1 MNIRNAEIAII
12 RGLESYLS
20 TETRPLKVVSA
31 NQTTPIP
38 DYPYVAYTVTQSV
51 VGNNGLYGIMSDGR
65 RVKHYDCV
73 ISFTIQSDDM
83 DEAAELAIRMVHWFN
98 AVGIV
103 YLSDNE
109 IAVKNVGTVTN
120 RDNLISV
127 EYEYRQGLD
136 VTFTLFDVIE
146 ASEFDSDGYI
156 EEADVKNV

>member
-1 MNIRNAEIAII
+1 MTIKEIEKVII
-12 RGLESYLS
+12 QGLEDYLG
-20 TETRPLKVVSA
+20 EPNRPCPVILA
-31 NQTTPIP
+31 NLNTPIP
-38 DYPYVAYTVTQSV
+38 DYPYVAYTVTQRV
-51 VGNNGLYGIMSDGR
+51 VSNNGLYGIMSDGR
-65 RVKHYDCV
+65 RVKQYDCV
-73 ISFTIQSDDM
+73 ISFTVQSDDI
-83 DEAAELAIRMVHWFN
+83 DEVAELAIRMVRWFN

-136 VTFTLFDVIE
+136 VTFTLLDVIE
-146 ASEFDSDGYI
+146 ASEFDGDGYI